1 VIFRRPWGSV
11 VGLRAALGVGVSG
24 RGVRLAAALMVSM
37 FLRRERKG
45 KWKSECKESNWE
57 NAC

>member
-1 VIFRRPWGSV
+1 M

-45 KWKSECKESNWE
+45 YGECESEESNWE